1 MLEYERTSEF
11 SGPLPPPGV
20 LIGYEHALKGAADRI
35 FAMAERQEAHRHD
48 MEKAALDINREQIRN
63 GVRITYVGQ
72 ASAVVVSMTA
82 ILGSVYLAAV
92 GQSAA
97 GVIGVLGS
105 LATLAG
111 VFIVDRLARP
121 KRSNEHDS
129 ESGEDD
135 ATEDEP
141 APLNP

>member
-1 MLEYERTSEF
+1 MFEIERTSAF

-20 LIGYEHALKGAADRI
+20 LIGYERALTGAADRI
-35 FAMAERQEAHRHD
+35 FAMAERQEAHRHE
-48 MEKAALDINREQIRN
+48 MEKAVLDINREQIRN

-92 GQSAA
+92 GESAA

-111 VFIVDRLARP
+111 VFLIDRFARTR
-121 KRSNEHDS
+121 RSNDEGD
-129 ESGEDD
+129 GPGGDED
-135 ATEDEP
+135 AAEDQEP
-141 APLNP
+141 AQ